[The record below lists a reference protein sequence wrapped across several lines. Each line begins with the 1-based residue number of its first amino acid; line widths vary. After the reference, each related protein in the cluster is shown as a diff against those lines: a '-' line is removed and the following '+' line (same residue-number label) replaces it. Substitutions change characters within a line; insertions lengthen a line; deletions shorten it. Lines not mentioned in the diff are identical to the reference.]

1 MMPWAAEQM
10 EGGINY
16 YAICE
21 SMEMER
27 NTLAP
32 SDTVCE
38 NPLEVF
44 FIFFSAWHVFNL
56 SENVH

>member
-44 FIFFSAWHVFNL
+44 FIFFSAL
-56 SENVH
+56 TKTL